1 MGRNGV
7 INSTFLFLVFI
18 IFSGNIFKAV
28 FLLSFV
34 LKLNLEFFNSIA
46 FLILL
51 PIPVIFLRFEMSLV
65 LMTYIFNCL
74 LANLL

>member
-1 MGRNGV
+1 
-7 INSTFLFLVFI
+7 
-18 IFSGNIFKAV
+18 
-28 FLLSFV
+28 
-34 LKLNLEFFNSIA
+34 
-46 FLILL
+46 LL